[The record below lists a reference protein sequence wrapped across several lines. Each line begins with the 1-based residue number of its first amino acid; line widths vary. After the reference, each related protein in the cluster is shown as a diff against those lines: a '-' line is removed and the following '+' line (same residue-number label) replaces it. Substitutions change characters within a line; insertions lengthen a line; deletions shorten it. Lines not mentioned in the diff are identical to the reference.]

1 MKSKE
6 EKLREALNEYFG
18 RDVGDVKGCFIDP
31 ASPTDY
37 VPECPVDHTKQ
48 ITILTKQH
56 VPTFAEK
63 RKELVDQLDKD
74 LKEIDDDYSVVK
86 SIASPDVTYIHY
98 DARPYCELYPNGNI
112 HYDARPYCELYPNGN
127 IDFHGVYDSVKQMI
141 KVMETISGF
150 SWKLKRL
157 KEQYKD
163 ETI

>member
-56 VPTFAEK
+56 VPTFAER
-63 RKELVDQLDKD
+63 RKKLVDQLDKD
-74 LKEIDDDYSVVK
+74 LKEIDDGFGAQVISSDGEILIHVGHAKIAELYWDWAINEFHMHVFPIEISVITVVK
-86 SIASPDVTYIHY
+86 IM
-98 DARPYCELYPNGNI
+98 DAVSVFTQELG
-112 HYDARPYCELYPNGN
+112 
-127 IDFHGVYDSVKQMI
+127 
-141 KVMETISGF
+141 
-150 SWKLKRL
+150 RL
-157 KEQYKD
+157 KEQYED
-163 ETI
+163 E

>member
-63 RKELVDQLDKD
+63 RKELVDQLEKD
-74 LKEIDDDYSVVK
+74 LKDIDDNFNVVEGMGN
-86 SIASPDVTYIHY
+86 PDVTYIHY

-112 HYDARPYCELYPNGN
+112 N
-127 IDFHGVYDSVKQMI
+127 FHGVYDSVKQMT

-150 SWKLKRL
+150 SWELRQL

>member
-1 MKSKE
+1 MTDKN

-74 LKEIDDDYSVVK
+74 LKEIDDNFTVVEGIE
-86 SIASPDVTYIHY
+86 STDITYIHY
-98 DARPYCELYPNGNI
+98 GTRLYCKLYLDGNI
-112 HYDARPYCELYPNGN
+112 NSY
-127 IDFHGVYDSVKQMI
+127 GVYDSVKQMT
-141 KVMETISGF
+141 KVMEAISGF

-157 KEQYKD
+157 KEQYED
-163 ETI
+163 ETV

>member
-63 RKELVDQLDKD
+63 RKELVDQLDND
-74 LKEIDDDYSVVK
+74 LKEIDADLNAK
-86 SIASPDVTYIHY
+86 ALGENNIRIY
-98 DARPYCELYPNGNI
+98 DEGIGAVIC
-112 HYDARPYCELYPNGN
+112 
-127 IDFHGVYDSVKQMI
+127 DFHELTDACNFHLFDCYLSVTEMI
-141 KVMETISGF
+141 KIMDAVSVFTQE
-150 SWKLKRL
+150 LERL
-157 KEQYKD
+157 KEQYED

>member
-1 MKSKE
+1 MTDKN

-63 RKELVDQLDKD
+63 RKELVDQLDND
-74 LKEIDDDYSVVK
+74 LKEIDRYLR
-86 SIASPDVTYIHY
+86 VTADGTRLHIYFDKNNNWICSLDECMDPLNNLQLY
-98 DARPYCELYPNGNI
+98 DACLSVTEMSRITNALSEYCRKTYVLRRRYE
-112 HYDARPYCELYPNGN
+112 
-127 IDFHGVYDSVKQMI
+127 
-141 KVMETISGF
+141 
-150 SWKLKRL
+150 
-157 KEQYKD
+157 D

>member
-1 MKSKE
+1 MTDKN

-74 LKEIDDDYSVVK
+74 LKEIDRYLR
-86 SIASPDVTYIHY
+86 VTADGTRLYIYFDKNNNWICSLDECMNPLNDLQLY
-98 DARPYCELYPNGNI
+98 DACLSVTEMSRITNALSEYCRKTYVL
-112 HYDARPYCELYPNGN
+112 R
-127 IDFHGVYDSVKQMI
+127 
-141 KVMETISGF
+141 
-150 SWKLKRL
+150 R
-157 KEQYKD
+157 QYED
-163 ETI
+163 ETV

>member
-1 MKSKE
+1 MKSRE

-37 VPECPVDHTKQ
+37 VPECLVDHTKQ

-63 RKELVDQLDKD
+63 RKELVDQLNKE
-74 LKEIDDDYSVVK
+74 LKEIDNNYSVVK
-86 SIASPDVTYIHY
+86 GIASPDVTYIHY
-98 DARPYCELYPNGNI
+98 YARPYCELYPDGDIN
-112 HYDARPYCELYPNGN
+112 
-127 IDFHGVYDSVKQMI
+127 FHGVYASVKQMT
-141 KVMETISGF
+141 KVMEAMSGF
-150 SWKLKRL
+150 SWELKHL

-163 ETI
+163 ETV

>member
-1 MKSKE
+1 MKNKE
-6 EKLREALNEYFG
+6 EKLSEALNEYFG

-74 LKEIDDDYSVVK
+74 LKEIDDNFNVVEGMET
-86 SIASPDVTYIHY
+86 PDVTYIRCS
-98 DARPYCELYPNGNI
+98 DFPYCELYLNGNVNFNSAYGSI
-112 HYDARPYCELYPNGN
+112 
-127 IDFHGVYDSVKQMI
+127 KQMT

>member
-18 RDVGDVKGCFIDP
+18 RDVGDVKGCFIGP

-74 LKEIDDDYSVVK
+74 LREIDVDLSAKEANNGLVDIYIKGNKKPLFTVYGDADLPAAIQLCDAVLSFRLVK
-86 SIASPDVTYIHY
+86 
-98 DARPYCELYPNGNI
+98 
-112 HYDARPYCELYPNGN
+112 
-127 IDFHGVYDSVKQMI
+127 
-141 KVMETISGF
+141 KVMSTITEFLRALNYLG
-150 SWKLKRL
+150 R
-157 KEQYKD
+157 QYKD

>member
-74 LKEIDDDYSVVK
+74 LKEIDRYLR
-86 SIASPDVTYIHY
+86 VTADGTRLYIYFDKNNNWICSLDECMDPLNNLQLY
-98 DARPYCELYPNGNI
+98 DACLSVTEMSRITNVLSEYCRKTYVLRRRYE
-112 HYDARPYCELYPNGN
+112 
-127 IDFHGVYDSVKQMI
+127 
-141 KVMETISGF
+141 
-150 SWKLKRL
+150 
-157 KEQYKD
+157 D

>member
-1 MKSKE
+1 MNDKE
-6 EKLREALNEYFG
+6 KKLREALNEYFG

-63 RKELVDQLDKD
+63 RKELVDQLDND
-74 LKEIDDDYSVVK
+74 LKEIDRYLR
-86 SIASPDVTYIHY
+86 VTADGTRLHIYFDKNNNWICSLDECLDPLNNLQLY
-98 DARPYCELYPNGNI
+98 DACLSVTEMSRITNALSEYCRKTYVLRRRYE
-112 HYDARPYCELYPNGN
+112 
-127 IDFHGVYDSVKQMI
+127 
-141 KVMETISGF
+141 
-150 SWKLKRL
+150 
-157 KEQYKD
+157 D

>member
-56 VPTFAEK
+56 VSTFAEK
-63 RKELVDQLDKD
+63 RKELVDQLDND
-74 LKEIDDDYSVVK
+74 LKEIDRYLR
-86 SIASPDVTYIHY
+86 VTADGTRLHIYFDKNNNWICSLDECMDPLNNLQLY
-98 DARPYCELYPNGNI
+98 DACLSVTEMSRITNALSEYCRKTYVLRRRYE
-112 HYDARPYCELYPNGN
+112 
-127 IDFHGVYDSVKQMI
+127 
-141 KVMETISGF
+141 
-150 SWKLKRL
+150 
-157 KEQYKD
+157 D

>member
-1 MKSKE
+1 MTDKN

-74 LKEIDDDYSVVK
+74 LKEIDRYLR
-86 SIASPDVTYIHY
+86 VTADGTRLYIYFDKNNNWICSLDECMNPLNDLQLY
-98 DARPYCELYPNGNI
+98 DACL
-112 HYDARPYCELYPNGN
+112 
-127 IDFHGVYDSVKQMI
+127 SVTEMSRITNALSEYRRKTY
-141 KVMETISGF
+141 V
-150 SWKLKRL
+150 LRR
-157 KEQYKD
+157 QYED
-163 ETI
+163 ETV

>member
-63 RKELVDQLDKD
+63 RKELVDQLDND
-74 LKEIDDDYSVVK
+74 LKEIDRYLR
-86 SIASPDVTYIHY
+86 VTADGTRLHIYFDKNNNWICSLDECMDPLNNLQLY
-98 DARPYCELYPNGNI
+98 DACLSVTEMSRITNALSEYCRKTYVLRRRYE
-112 HYDARPYCELYPNGN
+112 
-127 IDFHGVYDSVKQMI
+127 
-141 KVMETISGF
+141 
-150 SWKLKRL
+150 
-157 KEQYKD
+157 D

>member
-1 MKSKE
+1 MNDKE
-6 EKLREALNEYFG
+6 KKLREALNEYFG

-63 RKELVDQLDKD
+63 RKELVDQLDND
-74 LKEIDDDYSVVK
+74 LKEIDDGFGAQVISSDGEILIHVGHAKFAELYWDWAINEFHMHVFPIEISVITVVK
-86 SIASPDVTYIHY
+86 IM
-98 DARPYCELYPNGNI
+98 DAVSVFTQEL
-112 HYDARPYCELYPNGN
+112 E
-127 IDFHGVYDSVKQMI
+127 
-141 KVMETISGF
+141 
-150 SWKLKRL
+150 RL

>member
-18 RDVGDVKGCFIDP
+18 RNVGDVKGCFIDP

-37 VPECPVDHTKQ
+37 IPECPVDHTKQ

-63 RKELVDQLDKD
+63 RKELVDQLDND
-74 LKEIDDDYSVVK
+74 LKEIDRYLR
-86 SIASPDVTYIHY
+86 VTADGTRLHIYFDKNNNWICSLDECMDPLNNLQLY
-98 DARPYCELYPNGNI
+98 DACLSVTEMSRITNALSEYCRKTYVLRRRYE
-112 HYDARPYCELYPNGN
+112 
-127 IDFHGVYDSVKQMI
+127 
-141 KVMETISGF
+141 
-150 SWKLKRL
+150 
-157 KEQYKD
+157 D